1 MCKIGKKQ
9 FNSFRVDVD
18 ADIYITGS
26 NSYLLSG
33 EMATLLS
40 GRYVELKVYPLS
52 FKEYYD

>member
-1 MCKIGKKQ
+1 MQNWEKAI
-9 FNSFRVDVD
+9 NSFRVDMD